1 MRISSVQAFNNGV
14 QGLQRNYSNVT
25 RTQEQIS
32 TGNRI
37 LTPADD
43 PVASVRLLQLEQ
55 QQNVLNQYA
64 DNLTAATNSLT
75 QEESTLNA
83 VNNILQRVR
92 ELAVQSGDGALSQA
106 DRQSMALELRER
118 EDELFALFNSRNAR
132 GEYLFA
138 GHQGKTQ
145 PFVRDA
151 AGNYSY
157 VGDEGQR
164 ELQIASSLSLP
175 INDNGKKLFENII
188 NAGRLNSL
196 QVAPP
201 APLPPLP
208 PGSTLSAS
216 APLVQDEVAFS
227 AAPPNNFPGA
237 GIGIHF
243 TSATDY
249 IVYDLAATP
258 VFPVAGPPF
267 VDPNVLASGQLDDDP
282 DSSDQLVFRG
292 VSVQLDG
299 VPLGTE
305 TFAVTLDP
313 TQQKQGILSTIKN
326 LRTALESTADTPAG
340 NLAMR
345 DAVAEVLTN
354 LDHGMTAVDLVRGEI
369 GARLNVIES
378 TQTDNEEVSLVNKAV
393 QADLRELDY
402 AEALSR
408 LSFQSIILEAAQ
420 QSFVKISGLNL
431 FNQLR

>member
-1 MRISSVQAFNNGV
+1 MRISSLQAFNNGV
-14 QGLQRNYSNVT
+14 QGLQRNYTNVT

-55 QQNVLNQYA
+55 QQNVLNQYK
-64 DNLTAATNSLT
+64 DNLTAATSSLT
-75 QEESTLNA
+75 QEESTLDA

-92 ELAVQSGDGALSQA
+92 ELTVQAGNGALSKT
-106 DRQSMALELRER
+106 DREGIAQELGER

-151 AGNYSY
+151 SGNYSY
-157 VGDEGQR
+157 QGDEGQR
-164 ELQIASSLSLP
+164 ELQVASSLTLP

-188 NAGRLNSL
+188 NAGRLNASGILAPVPAGSSL
-196 QVAPP
+196 SV
-201 APLPPLP
+201 
-208 PGSTLSAS
+208 S

-227 AAPPNNFPGA
+227 AAPPNNFPEA
-237 GIGIHF
+237 GIQVVFGSP
-243 TSATDY
+243 TSDSY
-249 IVYDLAATP
+249 E
-258 VFPVAGPPF
+258 VFAIDPASVTIPPAIL
-267 VDPNVLASGQLDDDP
+267 PGSLASGRLDGDP
-282 DSSDQLVFRG
+282 NSSDQLVFRG
-292 VSVQLDG
+292 VSILFDG
-299 VPLGTE
+299 VPVGGE
-305 TFAVTLDP
+305 AVQITRDP
-313 TQQKQGILSTIKN
+313 TQQKQGILSTIKA
-326 LRTALESTADTPAG
+326 LRTALETLPDTQAG
-340 NLAMR
+340 NRGVR
-345 DAVAEVLTN
+345 DVVAETLTN
-354 LDHGMTAVDLVRGEI
+354 LDHGMINVDGVRGEI

-378 TQTDNEEVSLVNKAV
+378 EQSNNEDVSLVNKAV

>member
-1 MRISSVQAFNNGV
+1 MRISSLQAFNNGV
-14 QGLQRNYSNVT
+14 QGLQRNYTNVT

-55 QQNVLNQYA
+55 QQNVLNQYK

-75 QEESTLNA
+75 QEESTLDA

-92 ELAVQSGDGALSQA
+92 ELTVQAGDGALSKT
-106 DRQSMALELRER
+106 DRAGIAQELGER

-151 AGNYSY
+151 SGNYSY
-157 VGDEGQR
+157 QGDEGQR
-164 ELQIASSLSLP
+164 ELQVASSLTLP

-188 NAGRLNSL
+188 NAGRLNASGILAPVPAGSSL
-196 QVAPP
+196 SV
-201 APLPPLP
+201 
-208 PGSTLSAS
+208 S

-227 AAPPNNFPGA
+227 AAPPNNFPEA
-237 GIGIHF
+237 GIQVVFGSP
-243 TSATDY
+243 TSDSYEVFAIDPASVTIPPAT
-249 IVYDLAATP
+249 LP
-258 VFPVAGPPF
+258 GS
-267 VDPNVLASGQLDDDP
+267 LASGRLDGDP
-282 DSSDQLVFRG
+282 NSSDQLVFRG
-292 VSVQLDG
+292 VSILFDG
-299 VPLGTE
+299 VPVGGE
-305 TFAVTLDP
+305 AVQITRDP
-313 TQQKQGILSTIKN
+313 TQQKQGILSTIKA
-326 LRTALESTADTPAG
+326 LRTALETLPDTQAG
-340 NLAMR
+340 NRGVR
-345 DAVAEVLTN
+345 DVVAEALTN
-354 LDHGMTAVDLVRGEI
+354 LDHGMINVDGVRGEI

-378 TQTDNEEVSLVNKAV
+378 EQSNNEDVSLVNKAV